1 MKFINS
7 KDISLDLKDLI
18 EKILIML
25 GVFLI
30 IYLRILWM
38 DNHYY
43 INGAPVWDTG
53 WFAHLIS
60 NPSLNLSNPKVIGF
74 ASSYYDTHF
83 SPILSIYAFLS
94 PFKFLEDSTQFAI
107 FIGICKVSCFPLI
120 YFSIKKNFK
129 LKNKYKSLTCLYGFA
144 FLFTVVTEP
153 DRLVKF
159 PHFEVA
165 IPCLIACSL
174 FFLVRKSYFFLVLSL
189 VIALGFR
196 EDAGFHIGLIYLL
209 LFFYCSYQNRLSI
222 ENKQKYKGYKNI
234 TFRIFSLCFLYS
246 ILTIFIQKFYF
257 TNDNAF
263 SRIYSGEP
271 FYSHLNLDFIINRFG
286 QLFNLQFYN
295 GFWLVT
301 PIIIYIIAY
310 ICTKNIFFLIGFIS
324 CLPWFC
330 INLIAVSQIAGSF
343 GAHYGFPF
351 LTGILTPFVL
361 INSDIDNHHIDSKNQ
376 YLIFSLFF
384 SSTLILILN
393 FNYINRYFSKVPELH
408 KIGTSEAIK
417 KLSSNSKLLKEK
429 NILLSNP
436 VVSFIPDVFEHRD
449 VAIYK
454 KLNIEEINGIIYMK
468 GSYEEKQILDYLK
481 QIFNDYSLKTKE
493 CSINQESNIHGVFRQ
508 EYFKELNFLCEE

>member
-1 MKFINS
+1 MKLINS
-7 KDISLDLKDLI
+7 IDISLNLKDLI
-18 EKILIML
+18 EKIFILF

-30 IYLRILWM
+30 IYLRIIWM

-43 INGAPVWDTG
+43 IAGAPVWDTG

-60 NPSLNLSNPKVIGF
+60 NPSYNLSNPKVILE
-74 ASSYYDTHF
+74 SSYYDTHF
-83 SPILSIYAFLS
+83 SPILSIYAFIS
-94 PFKFLEDSTQFAI
+94 PFKFLKESTQFAI
-107 FIGICKVSCFPLI
+107 FIAICKVSCFPLI
-120 YFSIKKNFK
+120 YFSIKRNFK
-129 LKNKYKSLTCLYGFA
+129 LKNKYKSLIGLYIFS
-144 FLFTVVTEP
+144 FLFTVLSEP

-174 FFLVRKSYFFLVLSL
+174 FFLVRKLYFFLILSL
-189 VIALGFR
+189 IIAVGFR
-196 EDAGFHIGLIYLL
+196 EDAGFHIGLIYILIY
-209 LFFYCSYQNRLSI
+209 FYCLYQERL
-222 ENKQKYKGYKNI
+222 NLYKKTKYKGYKYI
-234 TFRIFSLCFLYS
+234 SIIISSLCFLYS
-246 ILTIFIQKFYF
+246 ILTILIQKIYF
-257 TNDNAF
+257 INDNAF
-263 SRIYSGEP
+263 SRIYSGES
-271 FYSHLNLDFIINRFG
+271 FYSHLSIEFIISRFN
-286 QLFNLQFYN
+286 QLFISQSYK
-295 GFWLVT
+295 GFWLIT
-301 PIIIYIIAY
+301 PIIIYILFY
-310 ICTKNIFFLIGFIS
+310 IFTKNILFLIGFIS

-343 GAHYGFPF
+343 EAHYGFPF
-351 LTGILTPFVL
+351 LTGILSPFVL

-436 VVSFIPDVFEHRD
+436 VVSFIPDVFDHRD

-493 CSINQESNIHGVFRQ
+493 CSINQESNIHGVFRH